1 VAAFL
6 LLLEAAG
13 VSARL
18 GVTDS
23 SAVGD
28 EGPATGGV
36 AGVSGVLAEPHPDRP
51 MVD

>member
-1 VAAFL
+1 MAAFL

-13 VSARL
+13 VSARP
-18 GVTDS
+18 GVTGG

-28 EGPATGGV
+28 EGPVTGGV
-36 AGVSGVLAEPHPDRP
+36 DGVSGVLAEPHPDRP